1 MMVERK
7 EKRTKNKEQKFLD
20 YVGSSIFFSLYSI
33 FSKKKMEQDPKQLIK
48 LAHTKMPF
56 GKYEGRYLIDL
67 PEYYVVWYANKGFPK
82 GELGQQLQLV
92 YELKLNG
99 LEELIRNIRKQYPKP

>member
-1 MMVERK
+1 VELTPDK
-7 EKRTKNKEQKFLD
+7 EF
-20 YVGSSIFFSLYSI
+20 
-33 FSKKKMEQDPKQLIK
+33 LIK

-67 PEYYVVWYANKGFPK
+67 PEYYVVWYHNKGFPK
-82 GELGQQLQLV
+82 GQLGQMLQTV

-99 LEELIRNIRKQYPKP
+99 LEELIWNIKRQFPR

>member
-1 MMVERK
+1 MIQPD
-7 EKRTKNKEQKFLD
+7 TQF
-20 YVGSSIFFSLYSI
+20 
-33 FSKKKMEQDPKQLIK
+33 LIK

-67 PEYYVVWYANKGFPK
+67 PEYYVVWYHNKGFPK
-82 GELGQQLQLV
+82 GKLGDMLTQV

-99 LEELIRNIRKQYPKP
+99 LEYLIRDIQKRYPR

>member
-1 MMVERK
+1 MIQPD
-7 EKRTKNKEQKFLD
+7 KNF
-20 YVGSSIFFSLYSI
+20 
-33 FSKKKMEQDPKQLIK
+33 LIK

-67 PEYYVVWYANKGFPK
+67 PEYYVVWYHNKGFPK
-82 GELGQQLQLV
+82 GKLGDMLTQV

-99 LEELIRNIRKQYPKP
+99 LEYLIRDIKQRYPK

>member
-1 MMVERK
+1 M
-7 EKRTKNKEQKFLD
+7 TPDQ
-20 YVGSSIFFSLYSI
+20 
-33 FSKKKMEQDPKQLIK
+33 KQLIQ

-67 PEYYVVWYANKGFPK
+67 PAYFIVWFSNKGFPK
-82 GELGQQLQLV
+82 GQLGEQRQLG

-99 LEELIRNIRKQYPKP
+99 LEELIRNIKKQYPKP

>member
-1 MMVERK
+1 MELTPDK
-7 EKRTKNKEQKFLD
+7 EF
-20 YVGSSIFFSLYSI
+20 
-33 FSKKKMEQDPKQLIK
+33 LIK

-67 PEYYVVWYANKGFPK
+67 PEYYVVWYHTKGFPK
-82 GELGQQLQLV
+82 GQLGQMLQTV

-99 LEELIRNIRKQYPKP
+99 LEELIRNIKREFPKK